1 MESSVVTSGHAGRC
15 WRCRSFVFADY
26 VQLGMVNRD
35 RGVKRLKFGESN
47 QSGRVAMVGRNW

>member
-35 RGVKRLKFGESN
+35 RGVKRLRFGGE
-47 QSGRVAMVGRNW
+47 QSIGKGRDGG